1 MAYVVRKA
9 GSNLSE
15 KDVMEFVGK
24 QVAPYKKIRRVA
36 FIASV
41 PKNPSGKILRKDLIQ
56 LATSSSSSKLWLL
69 QINLE
74 PAFACDRQWRDPWN
88 NMGFSLC
95 IPARAIF
102 NNSYD
107 MLCHVIFAFFPNMR
121 YIHIQ
126 SAHLCGFVGTWKI
139 LSTFFFFKPLTLAR
153 CARQAHSAYACMS
166 CLVLKLNED
175 QVGWL
180 ILARQ
185 SNLLPG
191 LWAFSLKIYW
201 IQTNQ
206 VAQL

>member
-1 MAYVVRKA
+1 MNINNYVDGLGTPCGTRSFITDAPSNCWCCCYTVSLSPYFITATKHGTSPIYPLRTQSVWIFVNVVGRFPDEKVGQYPMAYVVRKA

-74 PAFACDRQWRDPWN
+74 LAFACDRQWRDPWN

-102 NNSYD
+102 NISYD
-107 MLCHVIFAFFPNMR
+107 TLCYVM
-121 YIHIQ
+121 
-126 SAHLCGFVGTWKI
+126 
-139 LSTFFFFKPLTLAR
+139 
-153 CARQAHSAYACMS
+153 
-166 CLVLKLNED
+166 
-175 QVGWL
+175 
-180 ILARQ
+180 
-185 SNLLPG
+185 
-191 LWAFSLKIYW
+191 
-201 IQTNQ
+201 
-206 VAQL
+206 